1 MASWNTKIK
10 FCKIPEWVISN
21 GSQIEFENL
30 QEQLDFFKSHVVEDL
45 DFDNMSYMRING
57 GSAKVKINKDAL
69 DAKAPN
75 WIMFQNADFGEK
87 WIFANIL
94 DTYYISPNVTDVTYA
109 TDSFQTFQHDIDRS
123 RVSYISRRTWS
134 GKNDDENQL
143 MQLPFE
149 DLNVGNDFV
158 YCDTVFD
165 FNDSQGDFETEV
177 FYYILI
183 TEPITSTGQS
193 HEILTGT
200 HSQSYMVGDEEK
212 TISYSNGQNSVLY
225 GYVLNFKL
233 LNSFLNQGVFQ
244 SDCKIVNALQ
254 LILQL
259 PFGRSMFREGLTNIA
274 SNINISTSITIPE
287 GAELYDQKDFGYM
300 AHEEDISGWSK
311 NLCDYI
317 NKSIANDYNKEYDPS
332 VPTSAIGKYLFRYPY
347 SLLESY
353 DFYNQPLTLRIE
365 QLNRVN
371 QFEYIRSQVLPTF
384 KYASIGQNPMLVYGV
399 KGAGNTGA
407 TEEWNEKNTV
417 DNLYAMTGNDYN
429 IVQASVSLPIISDYL
444 ASFLQANMNQIN
456 AQRANL
462 RDSLNTQMTNA
473 GSTLQASTNAIE
485 LNRQNL
491 IMTAENQAVNARTTA
506 QASYDAQIASNNT
519 QYGAQGTA
527 MSDANENLRLAKL
540 QGGFGEVGGIASA
553 AVGVATGNPLMAL
566 GGIGAATLAGL
577 NTTWGAGAHYNQQV
591 NNIQMMYDTNASN
604 ANLTKNAALL
614 AANNTRQ
621 TALAMAANTAAAAQA
636 TANANYANA
645 ARSAATN
652 YANEIRSLNARIE
665 DASNIPASIQSM
677 GNNASIFNQMFN
689 RDIIKYSTKSLPRTV
704 MQRLIDYFSFY
715 GFITA
720 MTDTLENI
728 RLKFEDDPGYYVQ
741 TVNCNLSGNVPPD
754 HLKAIC
760 DMYNAGVHLWKKD
773 HFKDYDGMRGV

>member
-1 MASWNTKIK
+1 MAAWNTKIK
-10 FCKIPEWVISN
+10 FCKIPEWVLEDD
-21 GSQIEFENL
+21 SQIEFENL
-30 QEQLDFFKSHVVEDL
+30 QEQLDFFNSHVVEDL
-45 DFDNMSYMRING
+45 DFENMSYMRING

-87 WIFANIL
+87 WIFANII
-94 DTYYISPNVTDVTYA
+94 DTYYVSPNVTDVTYA

-183 TEPITSTGQS
+183 TEPITSAGQS

-200 HSQSYMVGDEEK
+200 HTQSYMAGNEEK
-212 TISYSNGQNSVLY
+212 TFTYSNGQNSVLY

-233 LNSFLNQGVFQ
+233 LNSLLNQGVFQ

-274 SNINISTSITIPE
+274 NNINISASITIPE

-300 AHEEDISGWSK
+300 THEEDIPGWSK

-317 NKSIANDYNKEYDPS
+317 NKSIANDYTREYDSS

-347 SLLESY
+347 SLLETY

-371 QFEYIRSQVLPTF
+371 QFQYIRSQVLPTF

-407 TEEWNEKNTV
+407 TEEWNAKNTV
-417 DNLYAMTGNDYN
+417 DNLYGMTGNDYN
-429 IVQASVSLPIISDYL
+429 IIQASVSLPIISDYL

-473 GSTLQASTNAIE
+473 GSSLQASTNSVE

-491 IMTAENQAVNARTTA
+491 IMSAENQAVNARTTA
-506 QASYDAQIASNNT
+506 QAAYDAQLASNNT

-527 MSDANENLRLAKL
+527 MSDANENLRIARNQAML
-540 QGGFGEVGGIASA
+540 GTVTGIFG
-553 AVGVATGNPLMAL
+553 GVAGMGSISGLASL
-566 GGIGAATLAGL
+566 GAAALS
-577 NTTWGAGAHYNQQV
+577 QV
-591 NNIQMMYDTNASN
+591 NYHVNTVPHYQQQAKNIQMIYDTNAAN
-604 ANLTKNAALL
+604 ANLTKNAALS

-636 TANANYANA
+636 AANANYANA
-645 ARSAATN
+645 ARSAATS
-652 YANEIRSLNARIE
+652 YANEIRSLNARVE
-665 DASNIPASIQSM
+665 DASNVPASIQSM

-704 MQRLIDYFSFY
+704 MQRLIDYFSYY

-728 RLKFEDDPGYYVQ
+728 RLKFGDDPGYYIQ

-760 DMYNAGVHLWKKD
+760 DMYNSGVHLWKKD
-773 HFKDYDGMRGV
+773 HFQDYNGMRGV